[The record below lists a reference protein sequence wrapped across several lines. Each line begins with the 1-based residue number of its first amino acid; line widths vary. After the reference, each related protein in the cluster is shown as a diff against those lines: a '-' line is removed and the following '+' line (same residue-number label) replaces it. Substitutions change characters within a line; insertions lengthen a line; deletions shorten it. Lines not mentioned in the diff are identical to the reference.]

1 MERLPKQV
9 YTEAFKREAVKLVLN
24 QNLSPTV
31 AAEQLSIP
39 KGTLKGW
46 VDKAREGGLEALK
59 SQVHPV
65 SEAVAEN
72 SRLKRELAEA
82 RMERDILKKAAAFF
96 AKELMPG
103 TRS

>member
-24 QNLSPTV
+24 QSLSPTV

-39 KGTLKGW
+39 KGTLRSW
-46 VDKAREGGLEALK
+46 VDKAREGGLEAMG
-59 SQVHPV
+59 SQGQPV
-65 SEAVAEN
+65 SDVVAEN